1 MSLFGVVDVGV
12 LCILGLG
19 CLGCFL
25 HWCSCLSRTQGK
37 KGNPNEPT
45 ARALIVNTDFSF
57 ITYLSQKKLASVFVE
72 KMGEAIEQL
81 KRKVASLTK
90 ESEEL
95 QRYKR
100 DVDWLK
106 TVQKKLVRD
115 GFD

>member
-1 MSLFGVVDVGV
+1 MYYWVG
-12 LCILGLG
+12 LLGLFSS
-19 CLGCFL
+19 LVFV
-25 HWCSCLSRTQGK
+25 SISYARE
-37 KGNPNEPT
+37 KGNLNEPT
-45 ARALIVNTDFSF
+45 ARALIVNINFFF
-57 ITYLSQKKLASVFVE
+57 ITYLSPKKLASVFVE

-106 TVQKKLVRD
+106 TLQKKLVRN